1 MRIIKRMLLIFLIMI
16 IIGFL
21 LLLSVNSYVKFSVSK
36 NMVSEEKVPDEY
48 DIALV
53 LGAGLKNG
61 KPSPVLKDRLDTALD
76 LYKNKVIS
84 KIIVSGDH
92 GKKYYDEVN
101 VMKNYLIENNV
112 LSEDIFMDHAG
123 FSTYDSIYRLRD
135 VFEVKKV
142 VIVTQKFH
150 LYRSLYISKM
160 LGVDAV
166 GVSATKRHYAGEIKF
181 ELREILARD
190 KDFVKTIFKPEPKYL
205 GDTISVF
212 ESGDL
217 TNDK

>member
-190 KDFVKTIFKPEPKYL
+190 KDFVKTIFKPKPKYL